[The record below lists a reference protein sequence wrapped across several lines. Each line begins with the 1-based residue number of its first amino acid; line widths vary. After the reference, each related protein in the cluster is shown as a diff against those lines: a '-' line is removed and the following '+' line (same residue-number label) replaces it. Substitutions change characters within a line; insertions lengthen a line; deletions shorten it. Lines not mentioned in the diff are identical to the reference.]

1 MYESKLRDK
10 DGLKAIIWVKDPD
23 LFVPY
28 DIRKRYYNVVL
39 DYSTL
44 FPKLDA
50 AELYKAR
57 HIDHDMLYT
66 AYRNYY
72 GGNLGAKG
80 TRDFIKNQVY
90 TEENA
95 NELVDILKV
104 RIESRLAGE
113 MGYRDWFGIAGDYA
127 ESG

>member
-1 MYESKLRDK
+1 MISGK
-10 DGLKAIIWVKDPD
+10 GTTT
-23 LFVPY
+23 LFWITP
-28 DIRKRYYNVVL
+28 
-39 DYSTL
+39 TL

-66 AYRNYY
+66 HTATIMAET
-72 GGNLGAKG
+72 LECKG

-104 RIESRLAGE
+104 RIERRLAGE
-113 MGYRDWFGIAGDYA
+113 IKL
-127 ESG
+127 